1 MNIERQSFG
10 AGTKILFAAPAKPM
24 AKAMTDALSQAVAQ
38 VEGILEAHVPLVSI
52 PGEEN
57 PRQKLVIGVQR
68 ASDIPQIAEKLMG
81 KLNLLPPDQ
90 AIEMIPFEASLM
102 PSIVRS
108 VNCKIYERVKRSW
121 WKVW

>member
-1 MNIERQSFG
+1 MNIVKQSFG
-10 AGTKILFAAPAKPM
+10 AGTKILFAAPAEPM
-24 AKAMTDALSQAVAQ
+24 AKAMTDALSQAVAR

-52 PGEEN
+52 SGEEN

-68 ASDIPQIAEKLMG
+68 AGDIPQIAEKLMG

-90 AIEMIPFEASLM
+90 AIEMIPFESSLM
-102 PSIVRS
+102 PSAVRS